1 MIKVIGSCGKLAFFF
16 LVFLVVKCKKKKKEE
31 KFAPKKINFNF
42 RLWSSEK
49 EQKHMQI
56 ILTQFACKISNWILI
71 SLIQIYLLISSMI
84 YAMNES
90 LNDLFRGAKNTCTEF
105 SSNNL
110 QWKIVQ
116 IVKWSIVTD
125 EIFNVTPQLLQK
137 CRCHLPNCLR
147 FIKWLEAAYVD
158 VHERRWNEPL
168 NLFLRFPYLLRARCT
183 VVRVVNISLGFLF
196 VLLNH
201 FTLSWLTEVIR
212 SYSFSSLL
220 VRDVSIFFC
229 YSCNFH
235 FHGTAFKQL
244 NFG

>member
-16 LVFLVVKCKKKKKEE
+16 LVFLVVKCKKKKGGEIR
-31 KFAPKKINFNF
+31 P
-42 RLWSSEK
+42 
-49 EQKHMQI
+49 QKNQ
-56 ILTQFACKISNWILI
+56 LQLP
-71 SLIQIYLLISSMI
+71 SLIKWKGTEA
-84 YAMNES
+84 YANHSYTIRLQNIKLDSDFIDSNLFADFVNDICNEWVIEW
-90 LNDLFRGAKNTCTEF
+90 LVPWRKNTCTEF

-183 VVRVVNISLGFLF
+183 VVRVVNISLGFFLF
-196 VLLNH
+196 
-201 FTLSWLTEVIR
+201 F
-212 SYSFSSLL
+212 
-220 VRDVSIFFC
+220 
-229 YSCNFH
+229 
-235 FHGTAFKQL
+235 
-244 NFG
+244 